1 MVSYMSCSLPA
12 GWCICGSVCLS
23 ARLRLSEMPVHFCV
37 GVSVLPDLGS
47 GVGNPQYT
55 SVQSFVLYLGYQT
68 LCLTL
73 LVEEEDNS

>member
-1 MVSYMSCSLPA
+1 
-12 GWCICGSVCLS
+12 
-23 ARLRLSEMPVHFCV
+23 MPVHFCV